1 MKKIS
6 LSFLFF
12 IAFGFVSDAQY
23 ALNKEDFTSKFKTL
37 FDIAKK
43 RFPNEKKG
51 EKKTINEGILVAAF
65 DATTSFANATSTRM
79 VIDSDNILGH
89 ESRFEIGK
97 DESEAKKIMA
107 EMESLIKANLPPKF
121 VIRTTY
127 DAGYKGSVVTV
138 IEYDSEVFAIQ
149 SKNPTAKLGLK
160 ESNGIYSVE
169 LLIMEP
175 VFKV

>member
-1 MKKIS
+1 MKKLS

-12 IAFGFVSDAQY
+12 IAFGFFSDAQY
-23 ALNKEDFTSKFKTL
+23 ALNKEDFTTKFKTL
-37 FDIAKK
+37 FELAKK

-51 EKKTINEGILVAAF
+51 EKKTINEGVLIAAF
-65 DATTSFANATSTRM
+65 DATTTFLNATSTRM
-79 VIDSDNILGH
+79 VIDADNILGH

-97 DESEAKKIMA
+97 DEAEAKKVLA
-107 EMESLIKANLPPKF
+107 EMEAVIKSNLPPKF
-121 VIRTTY
+121 ITRSTY
-127 DAGYKGSVVTV
+127 DAGYKGSTVIV
-138 IEYDSEVFAIQ
+138 IEYDSDVFAIQ

-169 LLIMEP
+169 LLICEP